1 MLEKVF
7 TQLYEEGVLFFL
19 DVGNYC
25 ISTAPLSTLS
35 KREEFLK
42 CFDQTIE
49 KGYIYS
55 HNTSLTSI
63 MDELM
68 EDSCTTITYGFDSD
82 TDEKATNV
90 GQLFIRILKDNGYIV
105 DWTEQMSR
113 TKKVPLI
120 IDSEQLCFDYPQQP
134 TEEPKLM
141 EEVNGPAMVSSPTIG
156 TAMVPSPPT
165 SLTERLTYTCYK
177 CGKVYKLKKAY
188 LKHVDKCG

>member
-55 HNTSLTSI
+55 HNTSLSSI

-82 TDEKATNV
+82 TDEKADNV
-90 GQLFIRILKDNGYIV
+90 GQLFVRILKDNGYIV
-105 DWTEQMSR
+105 DWTEQISR
-113 TKKVPLI
+113 TRKIPLI
-120 IDSEQLCFDYPQQP
+120 IDSDQLCLDHPQQP
-134 TEEPKLM
+134 KLV
-141 EEVNGPAMVSSPTIG
+141 EEVNSHV
-156 TAMVPSPPT
+156 MVPSPA
-165 SLTERLTYTCYK
+165 LTECPTYTCYK

-188 LKHVDKCG
+188 LKHMDKCG